1 MPFITEEI
9 YSYLPVTD
17 KKSIMISDWSV
28 AKDEL
33 NFPVEEENLE
43 TIKEA
48 IKGVRNMRSEMDVPP
63 SKKAKLVIVTEE
75 TELFELG
82 TAFYL
87 KLAGAS
93 EVVVSKEK
101 TKVPENAISVVVN
114 KAEIF
119 MPQDDLVDKAKEIER
134 LNAEKKRLEA
144 EIKRVEGKLSNES
157 FVSKAPQAVVD
168 KEKEKGEMY
177 REMLSK
183 VLDGLDKLK

>member
-9 YSYLPVTD
+9 YSYLPVRD
-17 KKSIMISDWSV
+17 KKSIMISDWSI

-33 NFPVEEENLE
+33 NFPIEEENLE

-48 IKGVRNMRSEMDVPP
+48 IKGVRNLRSEMDVPP
-63 SKKAKLVIVTEE
+63 SKKAKLVIVTED
-75 TELFELG
+75 TELFKLG

-93 EVVVSKEK
+93 EVVVSKDKSE
-101 TKVPENAISVVVN
+101 VPENAISVVVN

-134 LNAEKKRLEA
+134 LNAEKKRLEG

-157 FVSKAPQAVVD
+157 FVAKAPQAVVD

-183 VLDGLDKLK
+183 VLEGLEKLK

>member
-1 MPFITEEI
+1 
-9 YSYLPVTD
+9 
-17 KKSIMISDWSV
+17 MISDWSI

-43 TIKEA
+43 TIKDA

-63 SKKAKLVIVTEE
+63 SKKAKLVIVTDDV
-75 TELFELG
+75 ELFELG

-93 EVVVSKEK
+93 EVVISKDKSE
-101 TKVPENAISVVVN
+101 VPENAISVVVN

-134 LNAEKKRLEA
+134 LNAEKKRLEG

-157 FVSKAPQAVVD
+157 FVAKAPQAVVD

-177 REMLSK
+177 REMLNK
-183 VLDGLDKLK
+183 VLEGLEKLK